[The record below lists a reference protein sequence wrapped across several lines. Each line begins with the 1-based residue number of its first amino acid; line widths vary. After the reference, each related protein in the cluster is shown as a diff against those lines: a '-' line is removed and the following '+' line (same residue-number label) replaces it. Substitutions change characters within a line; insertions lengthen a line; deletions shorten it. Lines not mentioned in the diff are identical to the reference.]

1 MARLTQP
8 LTLRLLRAY
17 SEAAL
22 TNANELVQEASLL
35 YANGHLA
42 RAYFLAVAAIE
53 ETGKGLLAFHARGRN
68 LADPDVSTA
77 LKRAMESH
85 RDKIV
90 AAFIGLLPVN
100 LLSGEDNMSVVNSMI
115 ELISC
120 REPSMYTDINPD
132 GSKIEIPSE
141 RVRDAEARECVRRAT
156 DCLAHAR
163 NHVSKNMPKP
173 RTRAMDQVLAM
184 KDNEIRKILETKGFW
199 RYCNYI
205 VQAESGRLDFWKAI
219 IQYRTKYFQ
228 KKKVDASDKT

>member
-8 LTLRLLRAY
+8 LTLKLLRAY

-53 ETGKGLLAFHARGRN
+53 ETGKGLLAFDAQGRN
-68 LADPDVSTA
+68 LADPRVSTA
-77 LKRAMESH
+77 LKRAMETH

-90 AAFIGLLPVN
+90 AAFIGWLPVS

-115 ELISC
+115 DLISG
-120 REPSMYTDINPD
+120 REPSMYTDIHPD
-132 GSKIEIPSE
+132 GSKIQIPSE
-141 RVRDAEARECVRRAT
+141 RVRDAEARECVHRAT

-163 NHVSKNMPKP
+163 I
-173 RTRAMDQVLAM
+173 LA
-184 KDNEIRKILETKGFW
+184 KGSSPLLALDGVVASNKEGSW
-199 RYCNYI
+199 LDRY
-205 VQAESGRLDFWKAI
+205 ESNIPAL
-219 IQYRTKYFQ
+219 TTT
-228 KKKVDASDKT
+228 S